1 MNRHLPYDA
10 SSDLVEN
17 LMLIYRGWSSYV
29 DRLRDDIWTN
39 HSKINIIDF
48 DFYNT
53 EVFNRCENSN
63 DILTAVKHL
72 NLLYFNSCTILLI

>member
-1 MNRHLPYDA
+1 MMPA
-10 SSDLVEN
+10 QILVEN

-48 DFYNT
+48 DFHNT